1 MTCMTRAAAMPFV
14 MLLALAGCEAQKSSN
29 PLSPSVAGPIGG
41 VVITPPKLLE
51 PGQGIKFK
59 ESQQPI
65 RLLIE
70 NASSTGVRPLTYLFE
85 VASDEAF
92 ASKVFARGG
101 VPAGD
106 GGRTSVQVDRLDLG
120 RAYWWRARAED
131 GANSSQYATAQFEVL
146 ARPLLNAPGLVSP
159 INNARVSEKRPQLT
173 ISNSDRNSAVADVRY
188 DFQVATDQAF
198 TQLVSAAQIA
208 ETGGAHTA
216 FKVDADLPGDRQ
228 HFWRARATDA
238 ETTSAWSGTQTFR
251 SAVAVVTPPTPPT
264 PPPGGGTCTSG
275 NPTTI
280 VECERA
286 RYGFMSRSQMASLMR
301 AIARSLNR
309 NGIAGAPF
317 GILRKNFGSQC
328 DGYSCDII
336 CAGQGSGQRQWDVL
350 GDIEGAQSP
359 GWSGPKTVPDIRVDV
374 CEIQ

>member
-1 MTCMTRAAAMPFV
+1 MMRMTPAAAMPLV
-14 MLLALAGCEAQKSSN
+14 LLTALAGCEAQKSSN

-41 VVITPPKLLE
+41 VAITSPKLLE
-51 PGQGIKFK
+51 PGQGNKFK

-216 FKVDADLPGDRQ
+216 FTVDADLPSDRQ

-251 SAVAVVTPPTPPT
+251 SAVAVVTPPTPP
-264 PPPGGGTCTSG
+264 PGGGICTSG

-286 RYGFMSRSQMASLMR
+286 RYGFMSRSQMATLMR

-336 CAGQGSGQRQWDVL
+336 CSGQGNGQRQWDVL
-350 GDIEGAQSP
+350 GDIDGAQSP
-359 GWSGPKTVPDIRVDV
+359 GWSGPKTVPDIRIDV